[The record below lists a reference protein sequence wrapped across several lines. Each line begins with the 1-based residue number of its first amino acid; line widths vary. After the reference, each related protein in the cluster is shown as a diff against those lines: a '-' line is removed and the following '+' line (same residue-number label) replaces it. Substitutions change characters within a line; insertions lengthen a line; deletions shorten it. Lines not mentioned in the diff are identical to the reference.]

1 LLVLRGNTLS
11 TFDKQFSA
19 ESFSVHILRDSIA
32 DFLLERGHAAKVSDI
47 SKEIGSTY
55 NVGAKLIKAVL
66 NAADSFVCAERR
78 FNFKYRT
85 DFNRPLDGDIKSVL
99 NGFGRPIEM
108 ENLANELALLNTRS
122 QDYFLELLPKFVETR
137 DDYFLIDEDHYGL
150 SEWLLQTA
158 EGDDKD
164 TVLDLNFFEN
174 YNEVQPDL
182 EKATAIKI
190 KGKDIFADIKEI
202 IGQIGPVNHKILS
215 YALWNILGDT
225 FNSKALYKELFLSD
239 DFTLLSGQSW
249 TISADI
255 KGAAA
260 KLKKLSDIAEKELV
274 EEEEF
279 TGEYTVNFEDMEEIT
294 EFFLENGSPERLT
307 DIISNVLDYNEDNQR
322 FESIYNVLL
331 DEMGKDKRFER
342 VGEETFVLGGLIPD
356 AITQVPD
363 ELLPVYVDSNMFSDP
378 DADIELVDEGLD
390 ADLASLIHD
399 PYYEDFGGEH
409 EVELAEDVSSSVKK
423 TTVSL
428 THPHRLMGTLKLR
441 QMDIPFF
448 PAETSY
454 AALTVTDGDE
464 AFKVWLNNEELFIAN
479 LGAWYAKNEAKV
491 GSQITFSKLD
501 KADCYSISIEP
512 KLDTKI
518 DIPED
523 RITELL
529 ELAPIAAE
537 ENLSMYEIVTKIMS
551 NYKLG
556 LNFYNIWSE
565 ANVVRRTPKRVIA
578 SILSYYEGFTVTK
591 AGNWKFDSK
600 KLGQKRSDKDEF
612 VM

>member
-1 LLVLRGNTLS
+1 MS
-11 TFDKQFSA
+11 TFDKQFNA

-32 DFLLERGHAAKVSDI
+32 DFLLERGHAAKISDI
-47 SKEIGSTY
+47 LKEIGGVY
-55 NVGAKLIKAVL
+55 NVGAKLVKAVL
-66 NAADSFVCAERR
+66 SADNSFACAERR

-85 DFNRPLDGDIKSVL
+85 DFNRPLDGDIKSVM
-99 NGFGRPIEM
+99 NGFGKPIEID
-108 ENLANELALLNTRS
+108 NLANEIALLNTRS
-122 QDYFLELLPKFVETR
+122 QEYFLDLLPKFIETR
-137 DDYFLIDEDHYGL
+137 DDYFVIDEDHYGL
-150 SEWLLQTA
+150 SEWLLHSDS
-158 EGDDKD
+158 GDDKD
-164 TVLDLNFFEN
+164 TVLDLNFFEDYAEKQAN
-174 YNEVQPDL
+174 L
-182 EKATAIKI
+182 EQVTAIKI

-215 YALWNILGDT
+215 YALWNVLGDA
-225 FNSKALYKELFLSD
+225 FCSKELYKKLFAND
-239 DFTLLSGQSW
+239 DFTLLSGQNW
-249 TISADI
+249 ALSADI
-255 KGAAA
+255 KTASA
-260 KLKKLSDIAEKELV
+260 KLKKLSDVADKELV
-274 EEEEF
+274 EEEEL
-279 TGEYTVNFEDMEEIT
+279 TGDYTINFEDMEEIT
-294 EFFLENGSPERLT
+294 VFFLENGSPERLT
-307 DIISNVLDYNEDNQR
+307 DIILNVLDYSEDNHR

-342 VGEETFVLGGLIPD
+342 VGEETFSLGGLIPD

-363 ELLPVYVDSNMFSDP
+363 ELLPIYVDSNMFSDP

-390 ADLASLIHD
+390 ADLAALIHD

-409 EVELAEDVSSSVKK
+409 EVELAEDMPDAPAK
-423 TTVSL
+423 TTISL

-464 AFKVWLNNEELFIAN
+464 YFKVWLNNEELFIAN
-479 LGAWYAKNEAKV
+479 LGAWYAKTEAKV

-501 KADCYSISIEP
+501 KADCYLISIEP

-523 RITELL
+523 RISELF
-529 ELAPIAAE
+529 EFAPIAAE
-537 ENLSMYEIVTKIMS
+537 GNLSMYEIVTKIMS

-565 ANVVRRTPKRVIA
+565 VNVVRRTPKRVIA